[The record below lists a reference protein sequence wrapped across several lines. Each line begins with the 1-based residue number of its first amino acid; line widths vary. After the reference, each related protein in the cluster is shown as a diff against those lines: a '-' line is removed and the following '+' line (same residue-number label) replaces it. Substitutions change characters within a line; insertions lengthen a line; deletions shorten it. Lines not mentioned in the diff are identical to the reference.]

1 VARVEIAINNRTY
14 TVACDEGQEE
24 RVREL
29 GAYVDDKLKSLGGG
43 GASEAQL
50 LVLTSLVLADELI
63 ELRQNTGA
71 TIDADEE
78 RVLLGAIEHLT
89 RRVEAI
95 AARLEQA

>member
-1 VARVEIAINNRTY
+1 MARVEIAINGRTY
-14 TVACDEGQEE
+14 TVACDEGQED

-29 GAYVDDKLKSLGGG
+29 GAYVDNKLKSLGGG

-63 ELRQNTGA
+63 ELRQGGGPL
-71 TIDADEE
+71 DSDEE
-78 RVLLGAIEHLT
+78 RVLLGAVEHLT

-95 AARLEQA
+95 AARLDQG

>member
-1 VARVEIAINNRTY
+1 VARVEIAINGRTY
-14 TVACDEGQEE
+14 TVACDEGQED

-29 GAYVDDKLKSLGGG
+29 GAYVDEKLKSLGGG

-63 ELRQNTGA
+63 EQRQGNGA
-71 TIDADEE
+71 LDSDEE

-95 AARLEQA
+95 AARLDQG

>member
-1 VARVEIAINNRTY
+1 MARVEIAINGRTY
-14 TVACDEGQEE
+14 TVACDEGQED

-29 GAYVDDKLKSLGGG
+29 GAFVDEKLKSLGGG

-63 ELRQNTGA
+63 EQRQGNGA
-71 TIDADEE
+71 IDSDEE
-78 RVLLGAIEHLT
+78 RVLLGAVEHLT

-95 AARLEQA
+95 AARLDQG

>member
-1 VARVEIAINNRTY
+1 MARVEIAINGRTY
-14 TVACDEGQEE
+14 TVACDEGQED

-63 ELRQNTGA
+63 ELRQGNGH
-71 TIDADEE
+71 IDADEE

-95 AARLEQA
+95 AARLDQG

>member
-1 VARVEIAINNRTY
+1 MARVEIAINGRTY
-14 TVACDEGQEE
+14 TVACDEGQED

-63 ELRQNTGA
+63 EQRQGGGA
-71 TIDADEE
+71 LDADEE

-95 AARLEQA
+95 AARLEQG

>member
-1 VARVEIAINNRTY
+1 VARVEIAINGRTY
-14 TVACDEGQEE
+14 TVACDEGQED

-63 ELRQNTGA
+63 ELRQGNGA
-71 TIDADEE
+71 LDPDEE
-78 RVLLGAIEHLT
+78 RVLLGAVEHLT

-95 AARLEQA
+95 AARLDQA